1 MRTTIVLLPSLKP
14 VVEIFTEGVGFELLR
29 EILIR
34 RAARF
39 GCCLRVVRTIPEIE
53 VEVAAGDRLT
63 IYSVGFQPPY
73 RGHDFKMKHGI
84 DPIEE
89 QVQNFIQIQDRDE
102 RSLHL
107 AHRAAVDRLASVACA
122 WTILASR
129 FDRIVVVDVSERK
142 HRRRIAARSSCALL
156 AMISS
161 LLG

>member
-73 RGHDFKMKHGI
+73 RGHNFKRKHGI

-89 QVQNFIQIQDRDE
+89 QVQNFIQIQARDE
-102 RSLHL
+102 RSLHWRT
-107 AHRAAVDRLASVACA
+107 APQWTA
-122 WTILASR
+122 WLQSP
-129 FDRIVVVDVSERK
+129 VHGQSSPVEVSERK
-142 HRRRIAARSSCALL
+142 TSYCCA
-156 AMISS
+156 
-161 LLG
+161 

>member
-1 MRTTIVLLPSLKP
+1 MRTTIGLLPSLKP

-39 GCCLRVVRTIPEIE
+39 GCCLRVVRTIPESE

-73 RGHDFKMKHGI
+73 RGHNFKRRHGI

-142 HRRRIAARSSCALL
+142 HRRRIAAP
-156 AMISS
+156 
-161 LLG
+161 